1 MADTKDNL
9 ATAGRTRRISEVKLE
24 VKPPSSSDENV
35 DEIPGTKQ
43 INLPNLQ
50 FVSPYFLL
58 TTIGKIAY

>member
-43 INLPNLQ
+43 INLL
-50 FVSPYFLL
+50 FVSTYLFL
-58 TTIGKIAY
+58 

>member
-24 VKPPSSSDENV
+24 VKPPSSSEENV

-43 INLPNLQ
+43 INLH
-50 FVSPYFLL
+50 FVPTYFFVNNN
-58 TTIGKIAY
+58 GKYGISSR

>member
-50 FVSPYFLL
+50 FVSAYFLL